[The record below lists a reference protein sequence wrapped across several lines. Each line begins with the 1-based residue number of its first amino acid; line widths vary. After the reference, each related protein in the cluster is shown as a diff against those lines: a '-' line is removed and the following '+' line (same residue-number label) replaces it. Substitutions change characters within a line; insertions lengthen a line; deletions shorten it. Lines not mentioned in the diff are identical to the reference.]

1 MRVLAASEG
10 AEAGRA
16 ARVIVPP
23 GLDLDQYLAR
33 GPGARYDMDK
43 SLRPGSVYG
52 IQLLNLHTATR
63 LLLMKIEGEEIMG
76 MPTRALKAEL
86 LEKQREPRTL
96 RAYLLARS

>member
-1 MRVLAASEG
+1 M
-10 AEAGRA
+10 
-16 ARVIVPP
+16 
-23 GLDLDQYLAR
+23 GLDQDRYWAR
-33 GPGARYDMDK
+33 SLVAPYDVPQL
-43 SLRPGSVYG
+43 LRPGSVYSNR
-52 IQLLNLHTATR
+52 LMNLHTATR